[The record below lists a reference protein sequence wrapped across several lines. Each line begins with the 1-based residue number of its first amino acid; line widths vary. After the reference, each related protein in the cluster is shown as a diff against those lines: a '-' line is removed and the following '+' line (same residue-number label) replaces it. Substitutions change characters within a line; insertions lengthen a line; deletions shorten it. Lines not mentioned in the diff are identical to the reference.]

1 MLTLNRRVPRLP
13 LGESLV
19 VQSHKWVAVPDPYKK
34 RALLHACD
42 NCGVVKSENTSMKNC
57 AARLDQ
63 LIISDALLVIN
74 H

>member
-1 MLTLNRRVPRLP
+1 MLNSNRGLSRLP
-13 LGESLV
+13 QLKSLV
-19 VQSHKWVAVPDPYKK
+19 VQPHNWVAVPDPYKK

-57 AARLDQ
+57 TARLDQ
-63 LIISDALLVIN
+63 RMITDALLVIN